1 MQLYRKGVEW
11 RRGRSWRSW
20 FTLMSQK
27 VTSPSMQR
35 HSSRPEV
42 PVREPDRFICDR
54 YSVTD
59 RTPGGDGFAGCGVP
73 GKPDIGEDLPRLR
86 YPVAG
91 ADQIAAAV
99 LGDLPGNEHQ
109 LAAFRDD
116 DMAEGLRR
124 GDPFRVNAFN

>member
-59 RTPGGDGFAGCGVP
+59 RTPTERRAATDSPDAAYLASPMLAKTCRACATMSPGPTRLPPLSSATCPAMNTSLLPFETTTWLKVSGVEIP
-73 GKPDIGEDLPRLR
+73 SG
-86 YPVAG
+86 
-91 ADQIAAAV
+91 
-99 LGDLPGNEHQ
+99 
-109 LAAFRDD
+109 
-116 DMAEGLRR
+116 
-124 GDPFRVNAFN
+124 